1 MRRLLAAVGACG
13 LGVGIAAATGAAPPP
28 APVPP
33 ATALADQLG
42 SESFAEREAAAAAL
56 ERLGAAAI
64 PALRAA
70 ANGSNPEARE
80 RAQALL
86 TRLTRQTESQTRL
99 AARRVA
105 LDYRDAPLGAALND
119 LKTRTGLN
127 VTLDPARVDNPLR
140 RVTCVTGELPAWEA
154 LDAFCAAAGLRE
166 VFRTDIDVPKPTTAR
181 RGFVPPPSAPVADAV
196 PVVLVDGTPD
206 KLAGARSGAVRVLV
220 LPATFPGH
228 KVTLGTGDL
237 TLALDVTPAPGLG
250 WQEVTGVKVHRLIDS
265 EGRAGG
271 AGTEK
276 NPSPTHD
283 PTGTVVF
290 ARPGVAL
297 RFDANGNSIPPESLP
312 NSRVVAVPLK
322 LGTPAAR
329 SLRRLEGSVFA
340 EVQVPNQQLIVV
352 DQPEKKTNVAFE
364 GPNDVKFTVLELKP
378 APGPGG
384 LGTVKVQLEHPS
396 DFGLNARRRG
406 FNNFGW
412 PEAPR
417 PGGQGNR
424 VEAYDAAGKPFPMST
439 SESTSFSNDGL
450 VLTHT
455 YTLTFRPDQGLPAKL
470 AVVGPKLVT
479 VEVPFALEDVPLP

>member
-1 MRRLLAAVGACG
+1 MRRLIAAVGACG
-13 LGVGIAAATGAAPPP
+13 LGVAFAAASGAAPPP
-28 APVPP
+28 PAPTP
-33 ATALADQLG
+33 AALAEQLG
-42 SESFAEREAAAAAL
+42 SEQFAEREAASAAL

-70 ANGSNPEARE
+70 ANGSSPEARD

-86 TRLTRQTESQTRL
+86 TRLTRQAESRTRL

-105 LDYRDAPLGAALND
+105 LEYRDVPLGSALND
-119 LKTRTGLN
+119 LRTRTGLN
-127 VTLDPARVDNPLR
+127 VTLDPQRVENPLR
-140 RVTCVTGELPAWEA
+140 KVTCVTGELPVWEA
-154 LDAFCAAAGLRE
+154 LDAFCAAAGVRE
-166 VFRTDIDVPKPTTAR
+166 AFRADIDVPKPSSMR
-181 RGFVPPPSAPVADAV
+181 RGFVPPPAAPNADAV
-196 PVVLVDGTPD
+196 PVVLIDGAPE
-206 KLAGARSGAVRVLV
+206 KLAGARGGAVRVLV

-237 TLALDVTPAPGLG
+237 TLALDVTPVPGLG
-250 WQEVTGVKVHRLIDS
+250 WQEVVGVKVHKLIDS

-312 NSRVVAVPLK
+312 NTRVVAVPLK

-352 DQPEKKTNVAFE
+352 DQPEKRLNTAFE
-364 GPNDVKFTVLELKP
+364 GPGDVRFTVLEVKA

-424 VEAYDAAGKPFPMST
+424 VEAFDAAGNPFPMST
-439 SESTSFSNDGL
+439 SASMSFSNDGL

-455 YTLTFRPDQGLPAKL
+455 YTMTFRPGQGLPARL

-479 VEVPFALEDVPLP
+479 VEVPFALDDVPLP